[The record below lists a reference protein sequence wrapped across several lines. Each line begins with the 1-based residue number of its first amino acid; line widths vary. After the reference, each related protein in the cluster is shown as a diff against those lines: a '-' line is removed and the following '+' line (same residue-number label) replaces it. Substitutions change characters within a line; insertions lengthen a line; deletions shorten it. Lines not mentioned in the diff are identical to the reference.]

1 MIGNLFQRLWGLVV
15 NSPAAQ
21 AELASVSDGVS
32 GPVGILGQIFPSAMV
47 AGPITLLYIS
57 GVISVSL
64 AVMNL
69 LPIPGLDGGRLYL
82 TLWYRARHRKL
93 TKEREEKIVGRGMA
107 FLFGLIILI
116 TIVDLVK
123 VFHK

>member
-1 MIGNLFQRLWGLVV
+1 
-15 NSPAAQ
+15 
-21 AELASVSDGVS
+21 
-32 GPVGILGQIFPSAMV
+32 
-47 AGPITLLYIS
+47 TLLYIS

-116 TIVDLVK
+116 TVVDLVK

>member
-1 MIGNLFQRLWGLVV
+1 
-15 NSPAAQ
+15 
-21 AELASVSDGVS
+21 
-32 GPVGILGQIFPSAMV
+32 MV
-47 AGPITLLYIS
+47 TL
-57 GVISVSL
+57 
-64 AVMNL
+64 
-69 LPIPGLDGGRLYL
+69 GGRLYL
-82 TLWYRARHRKL
+82 TLWYRARRQRL